1 MNAFRK
7 HATECRPFSV
17 SGKATSASRA
27 RSRVATG
34 LGVVEETKKKLGSGR
49 LTPIYGVNSFVP
61 HLRDGLLPRLQK
73 SRLRSMI
80 TCSNLDEVP
89 RQSRQA

>member
-1 MNAFRK
+1 MIELRK

-49 LTPIYGVNSFVP
+49 LTPIYGVNSLFRIFAMGYSSSAEIAP
-61 HLRDGLLPRLQK
+61 
-73 SRLRSMI
+73 
-80 TCSNLDEVP
+80 
-89 RQSRQA
+89 